1 VFLPLF
7 FSYPKKKNSSLHLL
21 IRFSLFSLIL
31 LAFVSFGFFLFCP
44 FFSYSLLAPH
54 FFFLLFQPF
63 GPFSFLFTADSRP
76 NPFRRFPSCR
86 RLNASKKKKKKPRE
100 TGPVSAGPAGDDPP
114 SPFYPGSES
123 GRSRRKH
130 LKNNRHNDFYILHF
144 ERHSNFSF
152 FLNKNLDLFVQPN
165 KLEIKDKTNGWTEI
179 WLLLFLL
186 CWAICVLVREK
197 KKKRDR
203 RRAWDYGEPLQTL
216 FFSFEIF
223 PILIF

>member
-1 VFLPLF
+1 MVVVAGLLILSLLVSFCVPPSF
-7 FSYPKKKNSSLHLL
+7 FSYPKKKKCSLHLL

-114 SPFYPGSES
+114 SPFYPAQSQAEVEE
-123 GRSRRKH
+123 
-130 LKNNRHNDFYILHF
+130 NI
-144 ERHSNFSF
+144 
-152 FLNKNLDLFVQPN
+152 
-165 KLEIKDKTNGWTEI
+165 
-179 WLLLFLL
+179 
-186 CWAICVLVREK
+186 
-197 KKKRDR
+197 
-203 RRAWDYGEPLQTL
+203 
-216 FFSFEIF
+216 
-223 PILIF
+223 